1 MKFSNLQKLAEQGGR
16 TIIKDFDG
24 IKNIVDDCL
33 ADLTEKIGPKGQLS
47 ELCKAAGVEK
57 VDNAK
62 DDDGATIL
70 ERIAVRTAQYK
81 KEIDALM
88 LEMDVILSSA
98 QVNEARSNRY
108 IKKDALHVGF
118 EDRLNFQKA
127 KSELEKAKIKFSSEQ
142 NFGIFYIN
150 FENEADKAKAVKLI
164 KKVIDKKLESEW

>member
-1 MKFSNLQKLAEQGGR
+1 
-16 TIIKDFDG
+16 
-24 IKNIVDDCL
+24 
-33 ADLTEKIGPKGQLS
+33 
-47 ELCKAAGVEK
+47 
-57 VDNAK
+57 
-62 DDDGATIL
+62 
-70 ERIAVRTAQYK
+70 
-81 KEIDALM
+81 
-88 LEMDVILSSA
+88 
-98 QVNEARSNRY
+98 VNEARSTYSVANRY